1 MKKKQEEKQQAPITK
16 IINVTNIIRPVLEN
30 PVVIKNKIKQ
40 DILED
45 LKAMLEES
53 NKITLSKLKAL
64 NASIIKL
71 KQLQEL
77 SLSDIKYIK
86 KELAKDSK
94 NITKLQNLF
103 HLSKQELEY
112 KINNIPE
119 PKNEIVEA
127 KVDEEGI
134 VAKVLKRIPIV
145 REILI
150 KEKPIIKKEIVQV
163 PLPRYEESL
172 SNLKS
177 EVKAINGYVKS
188 QDKNFKKYDKDIR
201 RIRRQVSINAGST
214 LMVSMTMAT
223 ISAGLFALKA
233 SFWGLKKSVAGLAAG
248 LKLVKNQIK
257 NGSKILKRIPIV
269 GAVIEATD
277 GLSKEEV
284 RKRLKLKDDEEVT
297 IKQRLQ
303 VAATSATA
311 GLAGSLGDGVGFITS
326 TIGSMTGIKTLN
338 KVGEYI
344 EKNIG
349 SEAFKEVLYNK
360 DKYIK
365 PSPDSMQGRL
375 REEPKQEPVIE
386 VKKKEEPKEYVIPTK
401 EKIENKQESQE
412 KTEAMLLD
420 PQINLINVN
429 NTQDIEQMQ
438 ENKTID
444 FVASPTHLEEAMGDF
459 Y

>member
-30 PVVIKNKIKQ
+30 PVIIKNKIKQ

-86 KELAKDSK
+86 EELAKDSK

-119 PKNEIVEA
+119 PKKEIVEA

-134 VAKVLKRIPIV
+134 VARVLKRIPIV

-150 KEKPIIKKEIVQV
+150 KEKPIIKKEIMQV

-172 SNLKS
+172 SNIKS
-177 EVKAINGYVKS
+177 EIKTIYGYIKT
-188 QDKNFKKYDKDIR
+188 QDKNFKKYDKDIK
-201 RIRRQVSINAGST
+201 RIRRQVSINAGSAFVASVAMAGITASIFT
-214 LMVSMTMAT
+214 LKMGLKALEKS
-223 ISAGLFALKA
+223 IAGLT
-233 SFWGLKKSVAGLAAG
+233 AG

-284 RKRLKLKDDEEVT
+284 RKRLKLKEDEEVT

-311 GLAGSLGDGVGFITS
+311 GLAGSLGDGVGFIT
-326 TIGSMTGIKTLN
+326 
-338 KVGEYI
+338 
-344 EKNIG
+344 
-349 SEAFKEVLYNK
+349 
-360 DKYIK
+360 
-365 PSPDSMQGRL
+365 
-375 REEPKQEPVIE
+375 
-386 VKKKEEPKEYVIPTK
+386 
-401 EKIENKQESQE
+401 
-412 KTEAMLLD
+412 
-420 PQINLINVN
+420 
-429 NTQDIEQMQ
+429 
-438 ENKTID
+438 
-444 FVASPTHLEEAMGDF
+444 
-459 Y
+459 

>member
-16 IINVTNIIRPVLEN
+16 IINVTNIIRPVIEN

-64 NASIIKL
+64 NASIVKL

-86 KELAKDSK
+86 EELAKDSK

-119 PKNEIVEA
+119 PQKEVVES

-134 VAKVLKRIPIV
+134 VARVLKRIPIV

-150 KEKPIIKKEIVQV
+150 KEKPIIKKEVVQV

-172 SNLKS
+172 SSIKNEIKT
-177 EVKAINGYVKS
+177 IHGYIKT
-188 QDKNFKKYDKDIR
+188 QDKNFKKYDKDIK
-201 RIRRQVSINAGST
+201 RIRRQVSINAGSAFVASVAMAGITASIFT
-214 LMVSMTMAT
+214 LKM
-223 ISAGLFALKA
+223 
-233 SFWGLKKSVAGLAAG
+233 GLKGLEKSIAGLAAG

-284 RKRLKLKDDEEVT
+284 RKRLKLKDNEEVT

-311 GLAGSLGDGVGFITS
+311 GLAGSFGDGVGFITS
-326 TIGSMTGIKTLN
+326 SVGSITGIKALN
-338 KVGEYI
+338 KVGEFI
-344 EKNIG
+344 QQRMG
-349 SEAFKEVLYNK
+349 SEAFKEVLYNR

-365 PSPDSMQGRL
+365 PNSHSMQERL
-375 REEPKQEPVIE
+375 REEPKEPVVEI
-386 VKKKEEPKEYVIPTK
+386 KKKEYPKEYTIPNQDKKQEDNTDRD
-401 EKIENKQESQE
+401 KIEPII
-412 KTEAMLLD
+412 LD
-420 PQINLINVN
+420 PQYNLINVN
-429 NTQDIEQMQ
+429 NTEAIQEMQ
-438 ENKTID
+438 ENKIVD
-444 FVASPTHLEEAMGDF
+444 FASAPTHLEEAMGDF